1 MPFAYAVTHHL
12 MLSPFMLPGSYMHQ
26 ADSINWAIKMVRM
39 DSTTIKPA
47 CKFWESP
54 KIAAVTDIR
63 PYWFAYTPTKVMLHG
78 FRKK

>member
-1 MPFAYAVTHHL
+1 
-12 MLSPFMLPGSYMHQ
+12 
-26 ADSINWAIKMVRM
+26 MVRM